1 VLLKNNKERFPQLLS
16 YLKNEEKFIGDVE
29 LNSLYES
36 IRREIDSKKATILS
50 TENVNIF
57 PNMNSI
63 KPLTLSLNDSPVKK
77 ANNNSLSNTLR
88 RPMKEDSENKK
99 ILNCGNE

>member
-1 VLLKNNKERFPQLLS
+1 L
-16 YLKNEEKFIGDVE
+16 GDLE

-36 IRREIDSKKATILS
+36 IRKEVDKKKIAILS

-57 PNMNSI
+57 PNMNSL

-77 ANNNSLSNTLR
+77 PTNNSLSNTLR
-88 RPMKEDSENKK
+88 RPVKEDSENKK
-99 ILNCGNE
+99 VPNSGNE